1 MHMPKQCRLDSD
13 NEKEVAQML
22 KLNPTK
28 SSNTITKTQKY
39 LYTNIKLETASALIK
54 RLWFEFAIKYLLAV
68 FQKNATKTKKS
79 SEERW

>member
-54 RLWFEFAIKYLLAV
+54 RL
-68 FQKNATKTKKS
+68 
-79 SEERW
+79 